1 MKTVFVKRLLSQTIA
16 VAEDWV
22 PPGLGYYDRRRWER
36 LTDEQKRI
44 VKRVYEVF
52 KDYAGRLERR
62 VLLEKNYPDEDK
74 ALSERIGASC
84 MIYFGAPEEP
94 SAFIDSVERKYEVAG
109 TKTWFYMSVLHNRS
123 RRIGVRC
130 YIGKDKDG
138 RDTTVEAEVP
148 AEYVQYLLHVYGDHS
163 SGVQDAIWVA
173 EVKRKEP
180 IISFW

>member
-1 MKTVFVKRLLSQTIA
+1 VRVLFVKRLLSQAIA
-16 VAEDWV
+16 TAEEWV
-22 PPGLGYYDRRRWER
+22 PPGLSEHDRRRWER

-44 VKRVYEVF
+44 IKKVYEVF

-94 SAFIDSVERKYEVAG
+94 SALIDSVERKYEVAG
-109 TKTWFYMSVLHNRS
+109 TKTWFYMSVMHNRS

-163 SGVQDAIWVA
+163 TGVQDAIWVA
-173 EVKRKEP
+173 GVKRKEP